1 MNYSEIG
8 EQNDF
13 QGELTQK
20 LVAEWI
26 HSLTGLGYIIQDTHG
41 IDIISGDYRI
51 EVKSIE
57 SLVKRNKRPK
67 ADTRRVFHYQLRSF
81 KIHYQQMHEEL
92 THYAFV
98 FQDKLLIPKPVI
110 LMVDAS
116 KVSGFVKPKGYKNEY
131 HIPIWWVLENYNWQ
145 LSKYGDKLSLLTKH

>member
-1 MNYSEIG
+1 VNNQEQGEI
-8 EQNDF
+8 NDF

-20 LVAEWI
+20 LVAEWL

-67 ADTRRVFHYQLRSF
+67 ADTRRDFHHQLRSF
-81 KIHYQQMHEEL
+81 KIHHQQMREEL

-98 FQDKLLIPKPVI
+98 FQDKILIPEPVI
-110 LMVDAS
+110 LMVNAEL
-116 KVSGFVKPKGYKNEY
+116 VNRFVKPKGYKNEY

-145 LSKYGDKLSLLTKH
+145 LSKYGDRLVLKKN